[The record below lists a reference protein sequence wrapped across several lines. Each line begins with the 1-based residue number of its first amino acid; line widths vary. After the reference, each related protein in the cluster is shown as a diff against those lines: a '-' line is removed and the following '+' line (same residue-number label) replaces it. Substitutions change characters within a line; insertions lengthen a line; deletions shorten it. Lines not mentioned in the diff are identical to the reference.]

1 MLGPSQPRLHLSA
14 CTTSAA
20 ESGVGAM
27 IPTGLEPSSLR
38 SSVIGRSALSA
49 APPALPPLPTPRT
62 CSPWSIGAPP
72 GSAADTDR
80 SSESRANARGPT
92 ASPSTSVMVTAN
104 STTTAICVR
113 NTSLAVVHERV
124 RESWGGGRRRN
135 EMLAGYWD
143 TLNAAACK
151 SGLRGTRPLF
161 GWSRL
166 VPWLPPCCAHCGIPT
181 ATRSG
186 DESIH
191 PAYLLITSLLSGMC
205 VLLDDPPEEG
215 GGGR

>member
-38 SSVIGRSALSA
+38 SSVVGRSALSA
-49 APPALPPLPTPRT
+49 APPALPPLPTTRT

-92 ASPSTSVMVTAN
+92 APPSTSVMVTAN

-113 NTSLAVVHERV
+113 NAPSLAVVHERV
-124 RESWGGGRRRN
+124 RESWGGDG
-135 EMLAGYWD
+135 
-143 TLNAAACK
+143 
-151 SGLRGTRPLF
+151 GTRRPGQTGTPSMRLRVNLASTVRALF
-161 GWSRL
+161 LGGRAWCRGFLL
-166 VPWLPPCCAHCGIPT
+166 VAPT
-181 ATRSG
+181 AARS
-186 DESIH
+186 DRH
-191 PAYLLITSLLSGMC
+191 PDRDT
-205 VLLDDPPEEG
+205 V
-215 GGGR
+215 RR